1 MTELVSV
8 DEDVAEDPNGTFVL
22 GVGLENLGGLLDFLV
37 VAWEGLLNVVD
48 NLLGCHTIVVDTWI
62 HNVEILTQ
70 RL

>member
-37 VAWEGLLNVVD
+37 VA
-48 NLLGCHTIVVDTWI
+48 
-62 HNVEILTQ
+62 
-70 RL
+70 